1 MTTDQIA
8 AIINPAAKAMLDV
21 HYGDHDEFFENLFDG
36 FRLISEA
43 TEDYMSTADWWE
55 ATKPTIVIWQ
65 GRNRIGAI
73 KTPADLIALHQA
85 HFDLY
90 TNI

>member
-1 MTTDQIA
+1 MTADQIA
-8 AIINPAAKAMLDV
+8 AIIDPAKTTMLDV
-21 HYGDHDEFFENLFDG
+21 HYGDHDEFFENLYDG
-36 FRLISEA
+36 FRILNEA
-43 TEDYMSTADWWE
+43 QEDHMSTADWWE

-65 GRNRIGAI
+65 GRNRIGDI
-73 KTPADLIALHQA
+73 KTPAELIALQQA